1 MESNLPSS
9 FSRPSYGGTVS
20 PPRVSPPMQ
29 QSVPPR
35 VSPPPGASSDNGMP
49 MILSVIAL
57 VIALIAAYGAFMADR
72 PLSLGQREQ
81 IASIAD
87 DIRAL
92 QEREI
97 TMTAPLETTIY
108 LNKTYPVR
116 DMFPETFEIPLDFE
130 IPIDTQLVAM
140 STTGQPVAF
149 RVQENVPI
157 KVRIPIKSAKAFGN
171 NTIQITKEMPLETTW
186 SSSIR
191 VRAAYGQDLNKIID
205 KLDALAGVNS
215 G

>member
-1 MESNLPSS
+1 
-9 FSRPSYGGTVS
+9 
-20 PPRVSPPMQ
+20 
-29 QSVPPR
+29 
-35 VSPPPGASSDNGMP
+35 MP

-72 PLSLGQREQ
+72 PLSAGQKEQ
-81 IASIAD
+81 IASIAND
-87 DIRAL
+87 LRAF
-92 QEREI
+92 QERDI
-97 TMTAPLETTIY
+97 TMTAPLQTSIY
-108 LNKTYPVR
+108 LNKTYPIR

-171 NTIQITKEMPLETTW
+171 NTIQIRKEMPLETTW
-186 SSSIR
+186 SSSIK
-191 VRAAYGQDLNKIID
+191 VRAAYGQDLNNIID
-205 KLDALAGVNS
+205 KLDSLAGGKS